1 MKELQKEFA
10 NTPAEKFMRRP
21 MFRIT
26 VLFVDDFVSVQRQM
40 QVRVQI
46 RQVTALT
53 ARQRGLVVKMHNEKV
68 TRTGMGQLLIERETD
83 KSEEVRGTY

>member
-10 NTPAEKFMRRP
+10 STPEEKYMRRP

-40 QVRVQI
+40 Q
-46 RQVTALT
+46 
-53 ARQRGLVVKMHNEKV
+53 RGQTVKAHNDKV
-68 TRTGMGQLLIERETD
+68 KRTGMGQFIAERETD
-83 KSEEVRGTY
+83 KSEEVRLELYLL